1 MFIHDGKEMCR
12 AIDLVLICP
21 SCRFRTRRP
30 IARSRF
36 LTCGQESHRL
46 ARSGMATHKMIN
58 PWWRHT
64 IPFPL
69 AAPPSS
75 QRRSSVRNGGN
86 SNRLH
91 DSGMISLSVREK
103 STGNARRDGGALLY
117 NVSARRLLAMKEPR
131 IAIRGL
137 RCVVGAA
144 GCCPSCCQSRKTD
157 DHSSYPCVSNT
168 PHCSGNGCGPGRIPA
183 MSGSSAPVSRGTFCA
198 LRCFVSNRRAVLSRC
213 FCWRASSF
221 CRF

>member
-69 AAPPSS
+69 AAPPFPEEI
-75 QRRSSVRNGGN
+75 VRAEWRKLGQSTWFRNAF
-86 SNRLH
+86 
-91 DSGMISLSVREK
+91 LSVREK
-103 STGNARRDGGALLY
+103 STGNAGRDGGALLC

-131 IAIRGL
+131 IAIQEGSSVRRW
-137 RCVVGAA
+137 RCGV
-144 GCCPSCCQSRKTD
+144 SSRCQSRMTD

-183 MSGSSAPVSRGTFCA
+183 MSGSSAPVSRGAFCA